1 MFQNDESKA
10 IGQAAEDSIVFENPK
25 VEEASSSSRECT
37 KLSGAHEPEGQ
48 SIGDHHLHVVDD
60 IDNRTVHPESE
71 GTGEDLNYQVLE
83 QDKRARSV
91 FICPSCNENPVY
103 QRLSMPHYCPHGA
116 TDKPKENRVSCYE
129 SLSGLG
135 VGPRESV
142 YARPSRSTEEE
153 SSAEVGTSV
162 RSLDTYVLSPHS
174 TAGTVPGK
182 TRPFSFCS
190 CSKKCGFF
198 FSQTRKIVFFLSKRK
213 NSVQRFFVKYGATPL
228 SDHPMIRPSHYLTQ
242 WPLCSG
248 PNKSSVNHFPL

>member
-1 MFQNDESKA
+1 MFQNDESEA
-10 IGQAAEDSIVFENPK
+10 IGEAAEDSIVFENPK
-25 VEEASSSSRECT
+25 VEEEASSSLRRSENDFS

-91 FICPSCNENPVY
+91 FICPSCDENPVY

-116 TDKPKENRVSCYE
+116 TDKPKENRASCYE
-129 SLSGLG
+129 SLSRLG
-135 VGPRESV
+135 AGPRESV

-153 SSAEVGTSV
+153 SAAEVRTSV
-162 RSLDTYVLSPHS
+162 RSLDTYALSPHS
-174 TAGTVPGK
+174 IAGTVPGN

-190 CSKKCGFF
+190 YNKKCFFFF
-198 FSQTRKIVFFLSKRK
+198 FSVKRHKLSFFA
-213 NSVQRFFVKYGATPL
+213 QA
-228 SDHPMIRPSHYLTQ
+228 
-242 WPLCSG
+242 
-248 PNKSSVNHFPL
+248 